1 MGFTLVLHGSTAFLV
16 PPWTTA
22 ATATAMLPSL
32 RRLGAVGYIARAKEL
47 GRQSLLGTFH
57 STGERFDA
65 ILKGREN

>member
-1 MGFTLVLHGSTAFLV
+1 
-16 PPWTTA
+16 
-22 ATATAMLPSL
+22 MLPSL